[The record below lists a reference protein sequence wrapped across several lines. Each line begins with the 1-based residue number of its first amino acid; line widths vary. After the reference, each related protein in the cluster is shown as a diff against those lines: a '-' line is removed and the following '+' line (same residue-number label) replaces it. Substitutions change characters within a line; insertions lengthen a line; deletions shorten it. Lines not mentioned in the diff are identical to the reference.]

1 MPYRIRVIDVAKNS
15 PPPGYTFGEITVTGS
30 ITSGYDRFWQRGD
43 AARVKK
49 PLIRTKRKRVNPI
62 ALALVLLYSLFLSAC
77 ASAAQQLKSDTPAKM
92 ATQSSCDNPVI
103 VQHPQLTPGYPEDLR
118 AEESRLIYGSERI
131 ASLLAMGLDVV
142 DYGGGHCD
150 DPRIH
155 KYKPNPSPSSVNKAL
170 EVSEKSSLNEGLSY
184 TLYALHMTPW
194 QINADPSVVCKT
206 RYKHHYQPPLKLHG
220 VGRVNMMPDGK
231 QCQRT
236 SILFSDISEAL
247 RIVLSFDGLVENVLD
262 ASIDCSGADDFETF
276 QEYSKS
282 ISARYY
288 RESPEGY
295 DIAKTWYQLDRLRA
309 DVCKIYLDFG
319 SFELL
324 LTKIANSHDLLAE
337 SPCYDREQVLL
348 DRKLSMVCMRE
359 ASLVAKIYRV
369 YAKSLAQSRGR
380 IDEYDANIVT
390 EIQKVNLAA
399 KSRLSVYMKF
409 ETKYGYP
416 TIDVHDVYYPTNSY
430 SMTIR
435 YISADAIY
443 SIDQYLEGG

>member
-1 MPYRIRVIDVAKNS
+1 MDLTEFNLY
-15 PPPGYTFGEITVTGS
+15 GTVKGLGLGVCLFAS
-30 ITSGYDRFWQRGD
+30 IS
-43 AARVKK
+43 
-49 PLIRTKRKRVNPI
+49 
-62 ALALVLLYSLFLSAC
+62 LSAC
-77 ASAAQQLKSDTPAKM
+77 ASSGLLSGNKLGHIAES
-92 ATQSSCDNPVI
+92 SSCDNPVI
-103 VQHPQLTPGYPEDLR
+103 VQHPQLTPGYPEDMK
-118 AEESRLIYGSERI
+118 AEESRFISGSERI
-131 ASLLAMGLDVV
+131 VSLLTMGFDVV
-142 DYGGGHCD
+142 EYERAHCE

-155 KYKPNPSPSSVNKAL
+155 KYIPNPNPSLLSKAH
-170 EVSEKSSLNEGLSY
+170 EVSEESSQSEGLSY

-206 RYKHHYQPPLKLHG
+206 RYKQHYQPPLKLHG
-220 VGRVNMMPDGK
+220 VGRVNTVPDGK

-236 SILFSDISEAL
+236 SIPFSDISEAL
-247 RIVLSFDGLVENVLD
+247 RIVLSFDGLVDNVLD
-262 ASIDCSGADDFETF
+262 ASFDCSDDDDFETF

-295 DIAKTWYQLDRLRA
+295 DIAKTWYQLDRLHA
-309 DVCKIYLDFG
+309 DVCKLYLNSG

-324 LTKIANSHDLLAE
+324 LTKIANAHDLLAE

-435 YISADAIY
+435 YKSADAIY
-443 SIDQYLEGG
+443 SIDQYFGYIYSKPGY